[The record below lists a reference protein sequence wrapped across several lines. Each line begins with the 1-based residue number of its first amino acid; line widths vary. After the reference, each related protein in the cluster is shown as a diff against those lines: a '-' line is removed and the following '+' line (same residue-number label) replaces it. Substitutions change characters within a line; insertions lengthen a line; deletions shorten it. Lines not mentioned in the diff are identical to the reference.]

1 MTANG
6 IPEKLA
12 FRRKEVTQLV
22 KLDGRVLDFWEREFG
37 AFAPTV
43 NQAGEKFYSRQ
54 DLDTIMQIK
63 QWLIVERLD
72 KARVREMLADK
83 RSVPSEP
90 PSGEEPPLPPAPPTA
105 GEGEVLGRI
114 RTGLAE
120 ILTMLGDREKM

>member
-22 KLDGRVLDFWEREFG
+22 KLDGRVLDFWENEFC
-37 AFAPTV
+37 AFAPTI

-63 QWLIVERLD
+63 QWLIVERID
-72 KARVREMLADK
+72 KARVRELLADK
-83 RSVPSEP
+83 RRVTSEP
-90 PSGEEPPLPPAPPTA
+90 PPPAEPPPPPTPVA
-105 GEGEVLGRI
+105 GEGEVLGKI
-114 RTGLAE
+114 RTGLEE

>member
-22 KLDGRVLDFWEREFG
+22 KLDGRVLDFWESEFG

-54 DLDTIMQIK
+54 DLDTILQIK
-63 QWLIVERLD
+63 QWLIVERID
-72 KARVREMLADK
+72 KARIREMLADR
-83 RSVPSEP
+83 RSPTLEP
-90 PSGEEPPLPPAPPTA
+90 PPAEEPPLPPSPPAA

-120 ILTMLGDREKM
+120 ILTMLDDREKM

>member
-22 KLDGRVLDFWEREFG
+22 KLDGRVLDFWEREFC

-54 DLDTIMQIK
+54 DLDTILQIK
-63 QWLIVERLD
+63 QWLIVERID
-72 KARVREMLADK
+72 KARIREMLADK
-83 RSVPSEP
+83 RSVTAEP
-90 PSGEEPPLPPAPPTA
+90 PSAEEPPPPSSPSAA

-120 ILTMLGDREKM
+120 ILTMLDDREKM